1 MRTTRPVLAGL
12 VLAVGLSAAAGPA
25 RAVPSPAN
33 SSVPSH
39 VLMVGRRDA
48 LADTALGSFTIV
60 VRDLANNPLRGVTV
74 EFRVLN
80 CLGARLAADPLQP
93 GVSARCATHG
103 YTAVTNA
110 AGEVRMCLLGGG
122 TIGSPP
128 GGGACG
134 QVFASATLIGQP
146 SVALVDLDGTAGV
159 GINDLSQWLNDFG
172 LNEPISRS
180 DYNGDGAVTVSDLS
194 LWLDYWSLGTSVQS
208 ATSYCP

>member
-1 MRTTRPVLAGL
+1 VHATHPVLAGL

-60 VRDLANNPLRGVTV
+60 VRDLANNPLRNVTV

-93 GVSARCATHG
+93 GVTARCATHG
-103 YTAVTNA
+103 YTAVTNT

-134 QVFASATLIGQP
+134 QVFAAGTLIGQP
-146 SVALVDLDGTAGV
+146 SVALLDLDGGSGV
-159 GINDLSQWLNDFG
+159 GINDLSLWLNDFG

-180 DYNGDGAVTVSDLS
+180 DYDGNGVLSVNDLS
-194 LWLDYWSLGTSVQS
+194 LWLEYWAHGTSVQS